1 MERDIEATTMKRSFT
16 KFPPPRRGQLPEFF
30 RHVERRRRL
39 DDFIRQLQSGALIS
53 MLDVEMYRLGDERWM
68 KRMGILVFWLMKLL

>member
-1 MERDIEATTMKRSFT
+1 
-16 KFPPPRRGQLPEFF
+16 
-30 RHVERRRRL
+30 
-39 DDFIRQLQSGALIS
+39 